1 MTARELDRAIEAL
14 ARRQHGAFSRTQA
27 RDLGASTSAI
37 DRRLASGAW
46 IRLAPSVYALPSNP
60 PTLERQCMAAVLCE
74 PTAWVSGMTA
84 AVLHGFPGART
95 GRIEITVPGDA
106 SHRSGL
112 AVVRRSNQFD
122 ATHVNRIPIGTVA
135 QTVCDLAVRIDPP
148 VLEDVLDTILS
159 TKVVTVDE
167 LIRRFERL
175 SPGAQRRRTSLRAM
189 LALRSAACWVP
200 PASTLEAALYG
211 VLDDPRL
218 PPYSRQAA
226 IPWRVAAS
234 ARADAFIPSWR
245 LFVEADGR
253 AWHTRVADFARDRQ
267 RDREALAHGCST
279 ARFTYDEI
287 VSEPEAVII
296 ELLRIAAA
304 QVHEFGA

>member
-1 MTARELDRAIEAL
+1 MTARDLDRAIEAL

-27 RDLGASTSAI
+27 RELGASTSAI

-46 IRLAPSVYALPSNP
+46 LRLAPSVYALPSNP

-84 AVLHGFPGART
+84 AVLHGFPGVRT

-106 SHRSGL
+106 SHRSGI

-122 ATHVNRIPIGTVA
+122 ATHVNHIPIGTLA
-135 QTVCDLAVRIDPP
+135 QTVCDLAVRLDP
-148 VLEDVLDTILS
+148 VKLEGVLDTAIS
-159 TKVVTVDE
+159 TKVVTVE
-167 LIRRFERL
+167 QLVRRFERL
-175 SPGAQRRRTSLRAM
+175 SPGAQRRRTPLCAM
-189 LALRSAACWVP
+189 LASRSADWWVP
-200 PASTLEAALYG
+200 PTSTLEAALYR

-218 PPYSRQAA
+218 PPYARQAA
-226 IPWRVAAS
+226 IPWRVAGS
-234 ARADAFIPSWR
+234 ARADAFAPSWR

-253 AWHTRVADFARDRQ
+253 AWHTRVADFERDRQ
-267 RDREALAHGCST
+267 RDREALMHGCST

-287 VSEPEAVII
+287 VSGPEAVII

-304 QVHEFGA
+304 QVGEFGA